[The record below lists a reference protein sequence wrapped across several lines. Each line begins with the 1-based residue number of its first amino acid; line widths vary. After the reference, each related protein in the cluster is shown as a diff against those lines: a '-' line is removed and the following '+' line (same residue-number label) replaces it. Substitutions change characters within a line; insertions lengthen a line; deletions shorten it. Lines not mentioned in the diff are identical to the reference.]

1 MNVIEKYIAQ
11 QKAIL
16 HKTQSISEMA
26 EFLVECQENECLV
39 SESDGQF
46 TGGYYHEMYQ
56 MGGKYYEFLYHEGD
70 LEKLTIYDEE
80 IYEGKK

>member
-16 HKTQSISEMA
+16 HQTQSISEMV
-26 EFLVECQENECLV
+26 EFLVECQENEYLV
-39 SESDGQF
+39 SEADGQF

-56 MGGKYYEFLYHEGD
+56 LGAKYYEFLFHECD
-70 LEKLTIYDEE
+70 LEELTIYDEE
-80 IYEGKK
+80 IYDGKK